1 VHVHAARNK
10 GRLSFSGFSVRLS
23 SIPHGVMV
31 AVGLG
36 FRVSLKDF
44 SWLTCS
50 QASIVVGSWLEASSR
65 RTLITIVHST
75 LPLLANKDII

>member
-1 VHVHAARNK
+1 
-10 GRLSFSGFSVRLS
+10 
-23 SIPHGVMV
+23 MV